1 MTGPVTGPPSGDPAV
16 LVPAVPAAL
25 DDLAVLLARAE
36 RATPAGAARLQV
48 LGAPGARVLVV
59 GVAPLVTGSAEDAG
73 LPVAVGMRVLALADD
88 TGAAAGPGGAGL
100 DATVPVR
107 ALLDRLAR
115 ARTRLPLPPERVL
128 GAAWAGLSPPRGAW
142 REAASV
148 AGADLSSVAAAGA
161 RHVAAGAPRAGV
173 WSRPVP
179 GADGLPA
186 AAALTAEVLGFLVD
200 AAPTVPVARSGPW
213 WRLSTRAGHVL
224 VRRPSLLG

>member
-1 MTGPVTGPPSGDPAV
+1 M
-16 LVPAVPAAL
+16 
-25 DDLAVLLARAE
+25 LLARAE

-48 LGAPGARVLVV
+48 LGGPDARVLVV
-59 GVAPLVTGSAEDAG
+59 AVAPLVTGSAEDAG

-88 TGAAAGPGGAGL
+88 TDDAGGAGGPGGAGL

-115 ARTRLPLPPERVL
+115 ARTHLPVPPERVL

-148 AGADLSSVAAAGA
+148 ASADLSSVAAAGA

-179 GADGLPA
+179 GTDGLPA
-186 AAALTAEVLGFLVD
+186 AAALAAEVLGFLVG
-200 AAPTVPVARSGPW
+200 APTTVPVARSGPW

-224 VRRPSLLG
+224 VRHPSLMG

>member
-1 MTGPVTGPPSGDPAV
+1 MSADPAV

-48 LGAPGARVLVV
+48 LGEPDARVLVV

-73 LPVAVGMRVLALADD
+73 LPVAVGMRVLALADG
-88 TGAAAGPGGAGL
+88 TGGAGL

-115 ARTRLPLPPERVL
+115 ARSHLPLPPERVL
-128 GAAWAGLSPPRGAW
+128 GAAWAGLSPPRGPW
-142 REAASV
+142 REVASV
-148 AGADLSSVAAAGA
+148 ASAELSAVAAAGA
-161 RHVAAGAPRAGV
+161 RHVAAGAPRAGA

-186 AAALTAEVLGFLVD
+186 AAALAAEVLGFLVD
-200 AAPTVPVARSGPW
+200 APPTVPVARSGPW

-224 VRRPSLLG
+224 VRRPSLLS